1 MNHKNN
7 FLKISQK
14 NKKQNSVRF
23 VLKEQINPMF
33 EAFIDYLRFEKRSS
47 EHTILAYQTDLTQFT
62 EFLELKTI
70 SELNELTSLNIRSW
84 IVYLID
90 EGQSNRSVNR
100 KIATLRTFYKWL
112 RKQNLVVNNPMTK
125 IQGPKNEKRLPVF
138 AKESD
143 LESDKLADLFAND
156 FDGMRDALMVELFYQ
171 TGIRLNELINLT
183 ETDINEQSIK
193 VLGKRNKER
202 LIPISTELYNQIE
215 KFSYYKSKML
225 GNTKFLLVLNNG
237 NKLYPTFVYR
247 KINSYLSKATNLDK
261 KSPHVLRHTFA
272 THMLN
277 RGSGLETLKDL
288 LGHANL
294 AATQVYTHNSFAQLT
309 AIYSQAH
316 PRGHK

>member
-1 MNHKNN
+1 
-7 FLKISQK
+7 
-14 NKKQNSVRF
+14 
-23 VLKEQINPMF
+23 MF

-171 TGIRLNELINLT
+171 TGIRLNELINLK

-225 GNTKFLLVLNNG
+225 GNTKFLIVLNNG

-261 KSPHVLRHTFA
+261 RSPHVLRHTFA

>member
-1 MNHKNN
+1 
-7 FLKISQK
+7 
-14 NKKQNSVRF
+14 
-23 VLKEQINPMF
+23 MF

-171 TGIRLNELINLT
+171 TGIRLNELINLK

-215 KFSYYKSKML
+215 KFSFHKVKIL

>member
-171 TGIRLNELINLT
+171 TGIRLNELINLK

-202 LIPISTELYNQIE
+202 LIPISSELYNQIE
-215 KFSYYKSKML
+215 KFSFHKVKIL